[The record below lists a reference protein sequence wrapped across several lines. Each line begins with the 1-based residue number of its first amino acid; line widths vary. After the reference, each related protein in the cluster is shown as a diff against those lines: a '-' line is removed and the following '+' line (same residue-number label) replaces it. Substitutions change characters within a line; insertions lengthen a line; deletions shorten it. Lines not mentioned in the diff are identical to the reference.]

1 MCNPALLRDQQYLVD
16 QGFKKVLDLSTDEFY
31 QNHPQLQ
38 FLKIPLTNKRFHQL
52 HNFFKVTRCF
62 LGQTDSKSPTLITCE
77 WNFELSLVFYFA
89 FCIDQENYD
98 LESMMKQVFTSLST
112 QNMRDLQISKEY
124 LAQLLSYVDDQSYLE
139 SIKFKNGF
147 LDDYKIKDR
156 KVNKES
162 RQNSM
167 TE

>member
-1 MCNPALLRDQQYLVD
+1 
-16 QGFKKVLDLSTDEFY
+16 
-31 QNHPQLQ
+31 
-38 FLKIPLTNKRFHQL
+38 
-52 HNFFKVTRCF
+52 
-62 LGQTDSKSPTLITCE
+62 
-77 WNFELSLVFYFA
+77 
-89 FCIDQENYD
+89 
-98 LESMMKQVFTSLST
+98 MKQVFTSLST

-162 RQNSM
+162 R
-167 TE
+167 